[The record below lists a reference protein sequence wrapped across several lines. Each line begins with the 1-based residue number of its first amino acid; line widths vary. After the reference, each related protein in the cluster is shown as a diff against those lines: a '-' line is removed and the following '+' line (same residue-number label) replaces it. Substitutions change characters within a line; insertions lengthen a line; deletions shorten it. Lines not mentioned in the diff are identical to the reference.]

1 MQGIDGFDRFAA
13 GGLELLGLEADEA
26 ERAVMAA
33 VDAIYRPHVEALLAA
48 DLDDVDPE
56 PRVDLSRGPGS
67 DPAAPGREAEDGS
80 GR

>member
-1 MQGIDGFDRFAA
+1 MQGKDGFDRFAA

-48 DLDDVDPE
+48 DLDDVGPE
-56 PRVDLSRGPGS
+56 PRIDLSK
-67 DPAAPGREAEDGS
+67 APER
-80 GR
+80 